1 VDLQRV
7 CKNHSFATVQAM
19 PRLDRHGFD
28 IALIV
33 TKLTYAVDP
42 IGNVSLVPSVIH
54 LEDVPDG
61 HGAIRNPTDFE
72 EEKVGTD
79 VGLVGTALPSKPGV
93 TQQLVWLQV
102 GGHKK
107 GCMVFGPRAYVQKGS
122 GVVPGPASVLKP
134 TPLVHALSFGGSAPG
149 RGLYHR
155 ENPVGRGFTDD
166 PLSLVG
172 QPAHRLEPVQNDDGV
187 DAKIPA
193 AHACFAPIPATWE
206 PRASLA
212 GTHDAKWAD
221 ERAPVRPVDF
231 DPLHHSWA
239 VPDLHQRSPLAPDVP
254 IEVGGA
260 TAHGVWRFKLP
271 AYSIELSTRV
281 DGVISEI
288 PTHLDSYLI
297 DIDAGTVE
305 LTFRAAIRLR
315 RKWERLE
322 KVYIYGAGEMP
333 DSVFE
338 SPARPAG
345 AVG

>member
-28 IALIV
+28 VALIIA
-33 TKLTYAVDP
+33 KLTYAVDP
-42 IGNVSLVPSVIH
+42 IGNVSLLPSVIH
-54 LEDVPDG
+54 LDDVPDG
-61 HGAIRNPTDFE
+61 QGGIRNPTDVE

-79 VGLVGTALPSKPGV
+79 VGLVGTALPTKLGA

-102 GGHKK
+102 GGSKK
-107 GCMVFGPRAYVQKGS
+107 GCMVFGPRMYVQKGS
-122 GVVPGPASVLKP
+122 GVVPGPASQLKP
-134 TPLVHALSFGGSAPG
+134 TPLVHALSFGGSLPG
-149 RGLYHR
+149 RGVYHR
-155 ENPVGRGFTDD
+155 ENPVGRGFTDE

-172 QPAHRLEPVQNDDGV
+172 QPAHRLEPVENDDGV
-187 DAKIPA
+187 GPKILP

-206 PRASLA
+206 PRSSLA
-212 GTHDAKWAD
+212 GTHDAKWTD
-221 ERAPVRPVDF
+221 ERAPVRPEDF
-231 DPLHHSWA
+231 DPMHHSWA
-239 VPDLHQRSPLAPDVP
+239 VPDLHHRSALSPDVP

-260 TAHGVWRFKLP
+260 TPHGVWRFKLP
-271 AYSIELSTRV
+271 AYSIEFSYRA
-281 DGVISEI
+281 DGEVHELES
-288 PTHLDSYLI
+288 HLDSYLI
-297 DIDAGTVE
+297 DSDRGTVE
-305 LTFRAAIRLR
+305 LAFRAAIRLR

-322 KVYIYGAGEMP
+322 KIYIYGAGDMP